1 MPTKNVGTF
10 YEIESS
16 NYHFVQFPLG
26 SHFNGELDYK
36 TFVEFK
42 KRNNKEVKK
51 LYEDAQNTLFAEI
64 KKEADERYAE

>member
-10 YEIESS
+10 YEIDSS

-26 SHFNGELDYK
+26 AYDNGELDYQ

-42 KRNNKEVKK
+42 SRNNKEIKK
-51 LYEDAQNTLFAEI
+51 LYEVEEQNLFDDVTR
-64 KKEADERYAE
+64 EANKIYE